1 MHGTNL
7 LVLLGLVCYLGASFV
22 LWRLLL
28 KEPSPSSVARRRDP
42 ADARPAHLPP
52 RRWPVRLAKA
62 VVTLLGGAASG
73 AATLL
78 VVATVVN
85 AGKAGTLSRWAM
97 LAVWAVGSVVAM
109 LFVGRAPLI
118 RRAVTRTC
126 LMVGMQGV
134 ALPLAT
140 LVSFVVAGTRLA
152 GSAGTGGERAMTVLG
167 IRLAGHLPAV
177 WIGLGA
183 FCIGL
188 ALVIVGDRARRR
200 VVRRRAGSRR
210 FRSSR
215 AGVLSARGRPR

>member
-7 LVLLGLVCYLGASFV
+7 LVLLGLVFYLGASFV
-22 LWRLLL
+22 LWQLLL
-28 KEPSPSSVARRRDP
+28 KEPPPSSARRRDLASP
-42 ADARPAHLPP
+42 RPAHPRP
-52 RRWPVRLAKA
+52 RRWPIRLAKA

-78 VVATVVN
+78 VIATVVN
-85 AGKAGTLSRWAM
+85 AGKAGTLSPWAM

-126 LMVGMQGV
+126 LAVGVQGV

-140 LVSFVVAGTRLA
+140 LVSFLVAGTRLA
-152 GSAGTGGERAMTVLG
+152 GSAGTGGERAVTVLG
-167 IRLAGHLPAV
+167 VRLAGHLPAV
-177 WIGLGA
+177 WIGLGG

-200 VVRRRAGSRR
+200 IVRRRGGPRR

-215 AGVLSARGRPR
+215 AGVLSARGRHR

>member
-1 MHGTNL
+1 MQGTNL
-7 LVLLGLVCYLGASFV
+7 LVLLGLVFYLGASFV
-22 LWRLLL
+22 LWQLLL
-28 KEPSPSSVARRRDP
+28 KEPAPSSARGRDP
-42 ADARPAHLPP
+42 ARPRPAHPRP
-52 RRWPVRLAKA
+52 RRWPIRLAKA

-73 AATLL
+73 AVTLL

-85 AGKAGTLSRWAM
+85 AGKAGTLSPRAM

-109 LFVGRAPLI
+109 LFIGRAPLI

-126 LMVGMQGV
+126 LALGVQGV

-152 GSAGTGGERAMTVLG
+152 GSAGTGGERAVTVLG
-167 IRLAGHLPAV
+167 VRLAGHLPAV
-177 WIGLGA
+177 WIGLGG

-200 VVRRRAGSRR
+200 VVRRRGATRR

>member
-7 LVLLGLVCYLGASFV
+7 LVLLGLAFYLGASLL

-28 KEPSPSSVARRRDP
+28 KEPVPSGARRRDP
-42 ADARPAHLPP
+42 ASPRRAHPGP
-52 RRWPVRLAKA
+52 RRWPIRLAKA

-85 AGKAGTLSRWAM
+85 AGKAGTLSPWAM

-109 LFVGRAPLI
+109 LFIGRAPLI

-126 LMVGMQGV
+126 LVVGVQGV

-140 LVSFVVAGTRLA
+140 LVSFLVAGTRLA
-152 GSAGTGGERAMTVLG
+152 GSAGTGGERALTVLG

-177 WIGLGA
+177 WIGLGG
-183 FCIGL
+183 FCVGL
-188 ALVIVGDRARRR
+188 ALVIVSDRARRR
-200 VVRRRAGSRR
+200 IVRRRGASRR

>member
-1 MHGTNL
+1 MQGTNL
-7 LVLLGLVCYLGASFV
+7 LVLLGLVFYLGASFV
-22 LWRLLL
+22 LWQLLL
-28 KEPSPSSVARRRDP
+28 KEPAPSSARGRDP
-42 ADARPAHLPP
+42 ARPRPAQPGP
-52 RRWPVRLAKA
+52 RRWPIRLAKA

-73 AATLL
+73 AVTLL

-85 AGKAGTLSRWAM
+85 AGKAGTLSPRAM

-109 LFVGRAPLI
+109 LFIGRAPLI

-126 LMVGMQGV
+126 LALGVQGV

-152 GSAGTGGERAMTVLG
+152 GSAGTGGERAVTVLG
-167 IRLAGHLPAV
+167 VRLAGHLPAV
-177 WIGLGA
+177 WIGLGG

-200 VVRRRAGSRR
+200 VVRRRGATRR

-215 AGVLSARGRPR
+215 AGVLSARGRHR

>member
-7 LVLLGLVCYLGASFV
+7 LVLLGLAFYLGASFV
-22 LWRLLL
+22 LWQLLL
-28 KEPSPSSVARRRDP
+28 KEPAPSGARRRDP
-42 ADARPAHLPP
+42 AGPRPAHPRP
-52 RRWPVRLAKA
+52 RRWPIRLAKA
-62 VVTLLGGAASG
+62 LVTLLGGAASG

-85 AGKAGTLSRWAM
+85 AGKAGTLSPWAM

-126 LMVGMQGV
+126 LVVGVQGV

-152 GSAGTGGERAMTVLG
+152 GSAGTGGERTMTVLG

-177 WIGLGA
+177 WIGLGG
-183 FCIGL
+183 FCVGL
-188 ALVIVGDRARRR
+188 ALVIVSDRARRR
-200 VVRRRAGSRR
+200 VVRRRGASRR

>member
-1 MHGTNL
+1 MQGTNL
-7 LVLLGLVCYLGASFV
+7 LVLLGLVFYLGASFV
-22 LWRLLL
+22 LWQLLL
-28 KEPSPSSVARRRDP
+28 KEPAPASARGRDP
-42 ADARPAHLPP
+42 ARPRPAHPRP
-52 RRWPVRLAKA
+52 RRWPIRLAKA

-73 AATLL
+73 AVTLL

-85 AGKAGTLSRWAM
+85 AGKAGTLSPRAM

-109 LFVGRAPLI
+109 LFIGRAPLI

-126 LMVGMQGV
+126 LALGVQGV

-152 GSAGTGGERAMTVLG
+152 GSAGTGGERAVTVLG
-167 IRLAGHLPAV
+167 VRLAGHLPAV
-177 WIGLGA
+177 WIGLGG

-200 VVRRRAGSRR
+200 VMRRRGATRR

-215 AGVLSARGRPR
+215 AGVLSARGRHR